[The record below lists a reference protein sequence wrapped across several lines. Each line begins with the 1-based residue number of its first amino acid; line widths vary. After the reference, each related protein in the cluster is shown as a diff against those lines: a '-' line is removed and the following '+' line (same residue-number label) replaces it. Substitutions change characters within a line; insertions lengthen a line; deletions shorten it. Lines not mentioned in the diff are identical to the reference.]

1 MAELKVIKTTAEEGL
16 AETFA
21 GARARLPGAAAVKSL
36 RETAFRTFEAKG
48 LPHRRVEEWKYTDLR
63 ALMRDAKPLAPMPD
77 AAAKL
82 KARSG
87 GAFATAVKARR
98 IVIVDG
104 VFAADLS
111 DLGALEPGLSIGS
124 LADALAK
131 GDPGVV
137 ERLSRRTALADDP
150 AFALNTAMMGD
161 GAVVSAADGAT
172 IERPIHLVFV
182 TTSDK
187 PVSVFTRSLVTVG
200 KGAQLLI
207 VESHESAN
215 GIDNQANH
223 ALDVSIADEGRLDHV
238 KAGLE
243 GDRAFHIASV
253 LVEIGASAHLNDFTF
268 TTGGAVTRNQI
279 ALRLNGSET
288 HAAVRGAS
296 LLKDRQHADNT
307 LVVDH
312 AVGHCESRELF
323 KSVLDGEARSVFQG
337 KIVVQPHAQKTDAKM
352 ATHALLL
359 SEDAEADAK
368 PELEIFADDVVCGH
382 GATAGALDDDLLF
395 YLKARGIPQKEAE
408 ALMVEAFV
416 GEAVEAVDDEAMR
429 DALMELARAWLKA
442 RA

>member
-1 MAELKVIKTTAEEGL
+1 MAELKVIKTAAEEGL
-16 AETFA
+16 AEAFA
-21 GARARLPGAAAVKSL
+21 GARVSLPGAASVKSL
-36 RETAFRTFEAKG
+36 RESAFRTFEAKG

-63 ALMRDAKPLAPMPD
+63 ALMRDAKPLAPVPD

-82 KARSG
+82 KAKAA

-111 DLGALEPGLSIGS
+111 DLADLEPDLSIGS
-124 LADALAK
+124 LADALSR
-131 GDPGVV
+131 GDAGVV

-161 GAVVSAADGAT
+161 GVVVAAADGAK

-182 TTSDK
+182 TTSDR
-187 PVSVFTRSLVTVG
+187 PVSVFTRSLVSVG
-200 KGAQLLI
+200 KGAWLSI
-207 VESHESAN
+207 IESHESAN
-215 GIDNQANH
+215 GIDKQANH
-223 ALDVSIADEGRLDHV
+223 ALDISIADGGRLDHV

-243 GDRAFHIASV
+243 GDRTLHVASL

-268 TTGGAVTRNQI
+268 TAGSAVTRNQI

-296 LLKDRQHADNT
+296 LLKGRQHADNT

-323 KSVLDGEARSVFQG
+323 KAVLDGASRSVFQG
-337 KIVVQPHAQKTDAKM
+337 KIIVKPHAQKTDAKM

-416 GEAVEAVDDEAMR
+416 GEAVETVENEAMR
-429 DALMELARAWLKA
+429 EALMEMVRGWLKA
-442 RA
+442 RT